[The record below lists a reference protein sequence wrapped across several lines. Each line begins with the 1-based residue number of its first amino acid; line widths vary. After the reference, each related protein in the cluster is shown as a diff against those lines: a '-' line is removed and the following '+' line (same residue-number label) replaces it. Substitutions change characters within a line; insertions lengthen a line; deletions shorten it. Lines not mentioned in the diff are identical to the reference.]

1 MKRRNNATHRRDNSR
16 WIVVG
21 LTALALTGV
30 GAMHTHVLMLRRGL
44 DLLPAAAQ
52 AAGIILLAAIP
63 IGYLVYRIWFAA
75 PRPLLGGAVNS
86 AYASDQDDWDELDS
100 ACFSGFGIGPQGC
113 GYYSAGFRVDD
124 DN

>member
-63 IGYLVYRIWFAA
+63 IGYLVYRIWFSA
-75 PRPLLGGAVNS
+75 PRPMLKVGASAVFAPNLVSGDDAPWPGAEPDLYYGPSGYGLYAGGTRI
-86 AYASDQDDWDELDS
+86 D
-100 ACFSGFGIGPQGC
+100 
-113 GYYSAGFRVDD
+113 
-124 DN
+124 